1 MVRVQMRMSFDDEQ
15 SFKEAVESLRFNTS
29 DPNTRQQMR
38 SSNSV
43 PLQDSER
50 NKDNTIPSDPITV
63 GSSSSLN
70 IREIRRSGDI
80 QVSFYNL
87 SLASNPELEFI
98 SANGI

>member
-1 MVRVQMRMSFDDEQ
+1 MRISFDDEQ

-29 DPNTRQQMR
+29 DPNTRQQMG

-50 NKDNTIPSDPITV
+50 NEDNIIPSDSITV
-63 GSSSSLN
+63 GSSSSLSV
-70 IREIRRSGDI
+70 REIRRSGDI
-80 QVSFYNL
+80 QVSFDNT
-87 SLASNPELEFI
+87 SFKLASNPELKFI